1 MGNSDVLHLIDI
13 LYEMVDD
20 AKDAPLSRG
29 ERCIISRTDAL
40 DVLGELRSQLPQ
52 ELKKAQEL
60 IQARDDYVAA
70 AKREA
75 ERIRQEAAQEAKA
88 IVSESR
94 ITQEAKERSNE
105 LVRRAEEQ
113 ARNVMR
119 VSNEYAEDV
128 LTRAEEAL
136 QLALAEMQG
145 THAKFRA
152 ASGAQAASLR
162 AKLGEGGKQGKG

>member
-60 IQARDDYVAA
+60 IQARDAYVAA

-75 ERIRQEAAQEAKA
+75 ERIRQEAKA